1 MNYFLYFCSMNRI
14 KANIIGLALLLCT
27 LPSGAQMKW
36 NQTYQT
42 YINQYKDL
50 AIEQMLKYR
59 IPASITLAQGLFE
72 SAAGRSSLVRQGN
85 NHFGI
90 KCHTSWTG
98 PTQYHDD
105 DARGECF
112 RVYSDARESYEDHS
126 RFLARQQRYARL
138 FSLNSNDYKG
148 WARGLKQC
156 GYATN
161 PQYANKLIQII
172 ELYKLHDYDKAK
184 RYDKFMAEHSGTD
197 QPVNAQGLLHPIHIF
212 NDNYYLYAR
221 EGETFKSIGKEVG
234 ISWRKLAKYNERD
247 KHDILHKGDIIYLK
261 KKRKKA
267 PKQFKKRPHIVQPG
281 ESMYSISQKYGIRLK
296 SLYSKNHLDSD
307 FKIYPGARLKVR

>member
-1 MNYFLYFCSMNRI
+1 MNRI
-14 KANIIGLALLLCT
+14 KTYIIGISLLFCAT
-27 LPSGAQMKW
+27 SQAQMKW

-50 AIEQMLKYR
+50 AIEQMLRYH

-72 SAAGRSSLVRQGN
+72 SSAGRSVLATQGN

-90 KCHTSWTG
+90 KCHNWTG

-112 RVYSDARESYEDHS
+112 RVYKDARDSYEDHS
-126 RFLARQQRYARL
+126 KFLARQPRYARL
-138 FSLNSNDYKG
+138 FELGQRNYKG
-148 WARGLKQC
+148 WAQGLKQC

-172 ELYKLHDYDKAK
+172 ELYKLFDYDKAK
-184 RYDKFMAEHSGTD
+184 RFDRFMAEHSGSE
-197 QPVNAQGLLHPIHIF
+197 QAVNAQGLLHPIYKF
-212 NDNYYLYAR
+212 NDNYYLITR
-221 EGETFKSIGKEVG
+221 EGDTFKALGKEVE
-234 ISWRKLAKYNERD
+234 INWRKLAKYNERD
-247 KHDILHKGDIIYLK
+247 KNDVMHKGEIVYLK

-267 PKQFKKRPHIVQPG
+267 PKQYKNRPHIVKKG
-281 ESMYSISQKYGIRLK
+281 ESMYIISQKYGTRLNNLYKMNYFDIDHQIKIGDRIR
-296 SLYSKNHLDSD
+296 
-307 FKIYPGARLKVR
+307 IR

>member
-1 MNYFLYFCSMNRI
+1 MPRFRQLFSC
-14 KANIIGLALLLCT
+14 LLMLCA
-27 LPSGAQMKW
+27 SIAAQAQMKW
-36 NQTYQT
+36 NQQYQT
-42 YINQYKDL
+42 YIDQYKDL
-50 AIEQMLKYR
+50 AIEQMLRYR

-72 SAAGRSSLVRQGN
+72 SAAGRSDLVRQGN

-90 KCHTSWTG
+90 KCHTSWMG
-98 PTQYHDD
+98 PKQYHDD

-112 RVYSDARESYEDHS
+112 RVYSDAKESYEDHS
-126 RFLARQQRYARL
+126 QFLARQSRYASL
-138 FSLNSNDYKG
+138 FNLSTSDYKG

-172 ELYKLHDYDKAK
+172 ELYKLHEYDKAK

-197 QPVNAQGLLHPIHIF
+197 QPINAQGLLHPIHLF

-221 EGETFKSIGKEVG
+221 EGDTFKGIGKEVG
-234 ISWRKLAKYNERD
+234 ISWKKLAKYNERD
-247 KHDILHKGDIIYLK
+247 KNDILHKGDIIYLK

-267 PKQFKKRPHIVQPG
+267 PKQYKKRPHVVQAG
-281 ESMYSISQKYGIRLK
+281 ESMYTIAQKYGIRIE
-296 SLYSKNHLDSD
+296 SLYKMNKLMPSYQIRIGDKL
-307 FKIYPGARLKVR
+307 RVR

>member
-1 MNYFLYFCSMNRI
+1 MNRI
-14 KANIIGLALLLCT
+14 KTYIIGISLLFCAT
-27 LPSGAQMKW
+27 SQAQMKW

-50 AIEQMLKYR
+50 AIEQMLRYH

-72 SAAGRSSLVRQGN
+72 SSAGRSVLATQGN

-90 KCHTSWTG
+90 KCHNWTG

-112 RVYSDARESYEDHS
+112 RVYKDARDSYEDHS
-126 RFLARQQRYARL
+126 KFLARQPRYARL
-138 FSLNSNDYKG
+138 FELGQRNYKG
-148 WARGLKQC
+148 WAQGLKQC

-172 ELYKLHDYDKAK
+172 ELYKLFDYDKAK
-184 RYDKFMAEHSGTD
+184 RFDRFMAEHSGSE
-197 QPVNAQGLLHPIHIF
+197 QAVNAQGLLHPIYKF
-212 NDNYYLYAR
+212 NDNYYLITR
-221 EGETFKSIGKEVG
+221 EGDTFKALGKEVE
-234 ISWRKLAKYNERD
+234 INWRKLAKYNERD
-247 KHDILHKGDIIYLK
+247 KNDVMHKGEIVYLK

-267 PKQFKKRPHIVQPG
+267 PKQYKNRPHIVKKR
-281 ESMYSISQKYGIRLK
+281 ERMYIISQKYGIRLNN
-296 SLYSKNHLDSD
+296 LYKMNYFDIDHQI
-307 FKIYPGARLKVR
+307 KIGDRIRIR

>member
-1 MNYFLYFCSMNRI
+1 MNRFRKYI
-14 KANIIGLALLLCT
+14 LGFAFLLT
-27 LPSGAQMKW
+27 TAPMSAQMKW
-36 NQTYQT
+36 SQTYQT

-50 AIEQMLKYR
+50 AIEQMLRYR

-72 SAAGRSSLVRQGN
+72 SAAGRSDLVRQGN

-90 KCHTSWTG
+90 KCHTSWMG
-98 PTQYHDD
+98 PKQYHDD

-112 RVYSDARESYEDHS
+112 RVYSDAKESYEDHS
-126 RFLARQQRYARL
+126 QFLARQSRYACL
-138 FSLNSNDYKG
+138 FNLSTSDYKG

-172 ELYKLHDYDKAK
+172 ELYKLHEYDKAK

-197 QPVNAQGLLHPIHIF
+197 QPINAQGLLHPIHLF

-221 EGETFKSIGKEVG
+221 ERDTFKGIGKEVG
-234 ISWRKLAKYNERD
+234 ISWKKLAKYNERD
-247 KHDILHKGDIIYLK
+247 KNDILRKGDIIYLK

-267 PKQFKKRPHIVQPG
+267 PKQYKKRPHIVQAG
-281 ESMYSISQKYGIRLK
+281 ESMYGISQKYGIRLK
-296 SLYSKNHLDSD
+296 NLYKMNGLDPD
-307 FKIYPGARLKVR
+307 FKIYPGARLRVR

>member
-1 MNYFLYFCSMNRI
+1 MNRI
-14 KANIIGLALLLCT
+14 KTYFLAFLLSTCALS
-27 LPSGAQMKW
+27 SGAQMKW

-50 AIEQMLKYR
+50 AIEQMLRYR

-72 SAAGRSSLVRQGN
+72 SAAGRSDLVRQGN

-90 KCHTSWTG
+90 KCHDWIG

-112 RVYSDARESYEDHS
+112 RVYRDARDSYEDHS
-126 RFLARQQRYARL
+126 KFLARQPRYSRL
-138 FSLNSNDYKG
+138 FQLSQTDYKG
-148 WARGLKQC
+148 WARGLKAC

-172 ELYKLHDYDKAK
+172 ELYKLFDYDKAK
-184 RYDKFMAEHSGTD
+184 RYDRFMASHSGTD
-197 QPVNAQGLLHPIHIF
+197 QPINGQGLLHPIYLF

-221 EGETFKSIGKEVG
+221 EGDTFKALGKEVG
-234 ISWRKLAKYNERD
+234 ISWRKLARYNERD
-247 KHDILHKGDIIYLK
+247 KHDVLKKGDIIYLK

-267 PKQFKKRPHIVQPG
+267 PKQYKRRPHVVQPG
-281 ESMYSISQKYGIRLK
+281 ESMYTISQKYGMRMK
-296 SLYSKNHLDSD
+296 YLYKKNHLSSD
-307 FKIYPGARLKVR
+307 YRLRIGDRLRVR